1 MRRLRILL
9 LAAATALAVPAA
21 ADEPVAPERQ
31 AETMAVAARDE
42 LGLTAAQT
50 ETLRKL
56 LLERLERIGRQTHG
70 VEDPAERSQIMK
82 RIHRDFTRKLYDAYD
97 RKTGNEI
104 EGWYYNYTHKR

>member
-9 LAAATALAVPAA
+9 LAAATFLVGPAA
-21 ADEPVAPERQ
+21 ADERVVPERQ

-50 ETLRKL
+50 ETLRRL
-56 LLERLERIGRQTHG
+56 LLEKLAQVERQTRE
-70 VEDPAERSQIMK
+70 VEDPAERSQIVK

-97 RKTGNEI
+97 RRTGNEI

>member
-9 LAAATALAVPAA
+9 LAAATALAAPAV
-21 ADEPVAPERQ
+21 ADEPAAPERQ

-42 LGLTAAQT
+42 LGLTAAQA
-50 ETLRKL
+50 ETLRRL
-56 LLERLERIGRQTHG
+56 LLEKLAQVERQTLG
-70 VEDPAERSQIMK
+70 VEDPAERSQIVK
-82 RIHRDFTRKLYDAYD
+82 RIHRDFTRKLYAAYD